1 MTSMTPDK
9 IRRTPPVAQRR
20 QYLLTLGGI
29 ALVLGGALAAS
40 YWGLIRDLI
49 REWSNDENYSVGMLV
64 PFAAIYLAWQ
74 DRARLARLPL
84 RPCWWGVALI
94 LAAQAVRMF
103 GLMTMYES
111 VERYS
116 LVLTIAGVVLLVA
129 GWRIFRAEIW
139 VLAFLFLMVPLPGRI
154 HNTISGPLQGV
165 ATSGAVFVLELVGV
179 SVVREGHTLL
189 LNGNVHVAVAEACS
203 GLRMLTAF
211 VVVAWVLAY
220 IIHRSPWQKAVVVVS
235 SIPVAILCNI
245 VRLVITAMLF
255 MVTTAEFAEQFF
267 HDFAGLTMM
276 PLAILLLLGELWVMS
291 QIVIEE
297 EPGERTPAG
306 L

>member
-1 MTSMTPDK
+1 
-9 IRRTPPVAQRR
+9 
-20 QYLLTLGGI
+20 
-29 ALVLGGALAAS
+29 
-40 YWGLIRDLI
+40 
-49 REWSNDENYSVGMLV
+49 
-64 PFAAIYLAWQ
+64 
-74 DRARLARLPL
+74 
-84 RPCWWGVALI
+84 
-94 LAAQAVRMF
+94 
-103 GLMTMYES
+103 
-111 VERYS
+111 
-116 LVLTIAGVVLLVA
+116 
-129 GWRIFRAEIW
+129 
-139 VLAFLFLMVPLPGRI
+139 
-154 HNTISGPLQGV
+154 
-165 ATSGAVFVLELVGV
+165 
-179 SVVREGHTLL
+179 VVREGHTLL

-220 IIHRSPWQKAVVVVS
+220 IIHRSPWQKAVLVVS

-276 PLAILLLLGELWVMS
+276 PLAILMLLGELWVMS

-297 EPGERTPAG
+297 EPGERAPAG